1 MSSSVIAI
9 QETLA
14 GQPKFQVVPG
24 EVPVLQIRD
33 LNVKSKNEQ
42 ILKNINL
49 KVPKNLIT
57 VLLGPSGCGKTT
69 LLKCMNRLTDLYSE
83 LKVDGAIEIDGKNIF
98 SEKHDVTE
106 LRQKMGLVMQRP
118 FPLPTSIYG
127 NIAYGLKIKGIHNK
141 KVIEEKVEKHLR
153 EVALWD
159 EVKDRL
165 KTSAQRLS
173 IGQQQRLCLARGLAV
188 EPEII
193 LADEP
198 TSALDPISSRVIEE
212 EFLRLKNDYTIIL
225 VTHIL
230 RQAKRLADYVVF
242 MYYGEIVECGTA
254 KEIFEN
260 PKTEIL
266 KEYLRVGH

>member
-1 MSSSVIAI
+1 MSIASTT
-9 QETLA
+9 ETAVLA
-14 GQPKFQVVPG
+14 APG
-24 EVPVLQIRD
+24 ITTIHDKIPVLQVRN
-33 LNVKSKNEQ
+33 LNVYSKNAH

-49 KVPKNLIT
+49 TVPKNKIT

-83 LKVDGAIEIDGKNIF
+83 LKVSGAIEIDGEDIF
-98 SEKHDVTE
+98 SDKHDITR

-118 FPLPTSIYG
+118 FPLPMSIYD
-127 NIAYGLKIKGIHNK
+127 NIAYGLKIKGIKNK
-141 KVIEEKVEKHLR
+141 AIIAEKVEKHLR

-212 EFLRLKNDYTIIL
+212 EFMGLKDEYTIIL

-230 RQAKRLADYVVF
+230 RQAKRLADFVVF
-242 MYYGEIVECGTA
+242 MYYGEIVEYGPA
-254 KEIFEN
+254 KEIFDN
-260 PKTEIL
+260 PKTDIL
-266 KEYLRVGH
+266 KEYLKVGH